1 MIQKLQKGLAS
12 VVCKF
17 FDTKTSRGAIK
28 PEPNYQLA
36 NATYQII
43 NFIGRLL
50 KNLREQKFIHLLETI
65 FGV

>member
-36 NATYQII
+36 NATYKLSTSQADY
-43 NFIGRLL
+43 
-50 KNLREQKFIHLLETI
+50 
-65 FGV
+65 